1 MRKTVVAFALIC
13 VAACALAQ
21 DSALKIGSIVAAR
34 WDDGSWYRGKVT
46 AIKSGIY
53 TVDYDDGDSS
63 TLQRSEIKLI
73 SANPKVAKG
82 QKVFAPWE
90 EDGIFYLGT
99 VSEVRKTGIVIAWDD
114 GGQSASIPF
123 GMFTTDV
130 AGLAGQAVAAAAS
143 SAAKSFALWY
153 KGSRVGEVEP
163 TGRVWIGGSAV
174 GEIEPDG
181 RVWKGGSLVGEIE
194 ADGRIWE
201 DGAQVGEIESNG
213 RVWKNGSQVGEIE
226 SNGRVWKDGS
236 IVGEAP
242 GLKLPWTAAIYFF
255 FFIDE

>member
-1 MRKTVVAFALIC
+1 MRKTAVALAVFC
-13 VAACALAQ
+13 VAACAFAQ
-21 DSALKIGSIVAAR
+21 DSALKVGSIVAAR
-34 WDDGSWYRGKVT
+34 WDDGSWYRGKIT
-46 AIKSGIY
+46 AIKSGTF
-53 TVDYDDGDSS
+53 TVDYDDGGSS
-63 TLQRSEIKLI
+63 TLQRPHIKPI
-73 SANPKVAKG
+73 SPNPKVSKG
-82 QKVFAPWE
+82 QKVFALWE

-99 VSEVRKTGIVIAWDD
+99 VSEVKKTGIVIAWDD

-130 AGLAGQAVAAAAS
+130 AGLGGQPAAAAS
-143 SAAKSFALWY
+143 SGAKSFVLWY
-153 KGSRVGEVEP
+153 NGSRVGEVES

-174 GEIEPDG
+174 GEIGPDG

-194 ADGRIWE
+194 ANGRIWE
-201 DGAQVGEIESNG
+201 DGAQVGEVESNG
-213 RVWKNGSQVGEIE
+213 RVWKNGSRVGEIE